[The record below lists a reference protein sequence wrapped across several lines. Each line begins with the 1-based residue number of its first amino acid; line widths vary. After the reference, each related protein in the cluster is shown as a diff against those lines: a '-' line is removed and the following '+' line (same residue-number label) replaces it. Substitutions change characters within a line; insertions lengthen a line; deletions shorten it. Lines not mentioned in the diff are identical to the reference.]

1 GLLTII
7 GLLYVVTNI
16 MRNKQKPDDADED
29 SNDNNKSD
37 SLTIPQITDTPSTMN
52 GFVNH
57 SNSHA
62 TIPNGSIP
70 NGLPPSAKSTAKL
83 NGSKISNGYV
93 NKSLVHSNHVSNDE
107 DEPLNIVS
115 TSGNVKP
122 LPPRGATARDMNPI
136 ANITETMNPNVDSRE
151 YETLNMIRG
160 IHEMNPGTRES
171 INIINNPL
179 ENNTQY
185 NIELNMLS
193 CMNKNNINN
202 RNHPLQPT
210 SRHNIVNRNKID
222 LVDNIE
228 FELGNNLP
236 IEDIGNASLR
246 MKHKLS
252 NNNNNN
258 KIINNNTK
266 YGSQNNNNWRVS
278 FEMSGILGE
287 LPPLIVDENQSE
299 SWKKWL
305 QRFKLYLKAA
315 DVDIKK
321 DDKKIAKL
329 LHLIGEYGLEVFN
342 TFGLDENDE
351 NLKYEDVV
359 KKFTEYFSPRKN
371 ITMMRY
377 QFFTRY
383 QQKNEPM
390 ESFISDLKI
399 KSLNCELKELRDDLV
414 RDMII
419 IGMNDVQLKEKLLS
433 RDNLKLEDV
442 VTECRTAAITKKHVK
457 EMQEKSCQN
466 SNILLCTKQED
477 KTIDRIRCSDCHGRR
492 HEERK
497 CFKCGGPYEFG
508 HKCLVKNIKCFRCN
522 EFGHIARNCE
532 STVRVVNVL
541 SDVEENERFDG
552 DCKPFFVDEI
562 QNGDAVHESWY
573 QDFVIQ
579 DERIRMKLD
588 TGADANVFPIELY
601 HELKFNKKLIVQKN
615 VSLSTINSKSIPVKG
630 VCTLKCWVNGKWY
643 FIEFVLADIKCNP
656 LIGLSTCERLGL
668 IKRQKKR
675 EPDESDL
682 CIAVINQKIQKKS
695 PEPSAFSPAKSPD
708 HLKISVDNVERED
721 KVYSQSYPG
730 EVRDAV
736 TRRPFIRTRI
746 FVNSNRRVVS

>member
-1 GLLTII
+1 MADHFSTMTSFIKSADYLTKP
-7 GLLYVVTNI
+7 
-16 MRNKQKPDDADED
+16 KQKRSSGNAFGISRRKDYTSEEKLFFVNLVVEGGNSKASVAKQYDIPESTLRGWCKPKHKDKLEKEALDRKQS
-29 SNDNNKSD
+29 SNVF
-37 SLTIPQITDTPSTMN
+37 DTPSP
-52 GFVNH
+52 
-57 SNSHA
+57 SSSSSSA
-62 TIPNGSIP
+62 GS
-70 NGLPPSAKSTAKL
+70 G
-83 NGSKISNGYV
+83 V
-93 NKSLVHSNHVSNDE
+93 
-107 DEPLNIVS
+107 
-115 TSGNVKP
+115 TS
-122 LPPRGATARDMNPI
+122 ATAL
-136 ANITETMNPNVDSRE
+136 
-151 YETLNMIRG
+151 Y
-160 IHEMNPGTRES
+160 H
-171 INIINNPL
+171 
-179 ENNTQY
+179 QY
-185 NIELNMLS
+185 
-193 CMNKNNINN
+193 K
-202 RNHPLQPT
+202 
-210 SRHNIVNRNKID
+210 
-222 LVDNIE
+222 
-228 FELGNNLP
+228 
-236 IEDIGNASLR
+236 
-246 MKHKLS
+246 
-252 NNNNNN
+252 
-258 KIINNNTK
+258 
-266 YGSQNNNNWRVS
+266 
-278 FEMSGILGE
+278 
-287 LPPLIVDENQSE
+287 SE

-377 QFFTRY
+377 QFLTRY

-419 IGMNDVQLKEKLLS
+419 IGMNDAQLKEKLLS

-477 KTIDRIRCSDCHGRR
+477 KTIDRVRCSGCHGRR

-497 CFKCGGPYEFG
+497 CFKCGGPYQFG
-508 HKCLVKNIKCFRCN
+508 HKCLMKNIKCFRCN

-541 SDVEENERFDG
+541 TDVEENERFDG
-552 DCKPFFVDEI
+552 DYKPFFVDEI

-615 VSLSTINSKSIPVKG
+615 ISLSTVNSQIIPVKG
-630 VCTLKCWVNGKWY
+630 VCTLKCWVDGKWY

-656 LIGLSTCERLGL
+656 LIGLGTCERLGL

-695 PEPSAFSPAKSPD
+695 PEPSAPSPVKSPD
-708 HLKISVDNVERED
+708 HLKMSVNNVECED
-721 KVYSQSYPG
+721 MVDPQSYHV

-736 TRRPFIRTRI
+736 TRRPFMRTRI
-746 FVNSNRRVVS
+746 FVNSNRRRVVS